1 MYVILLDNGRTNVL
15 AQKDQR
21 QGLYCI
27 RCGACLNACPIYKN
41 IGGHAYE
48 TTYTGPIG
56 SLITP
61 HMKGMEA
68 FKHLSYASSLCGKC
82 TEVCPVKIDIHNMLL
97 ANRRDAV
104 NQKLTP
110 EMERIGWKVF
120 NAATAKRSLL
130 DRFGG
135 RFKNFILSTFMK
147 KIWGKHREL
156 PVFPGKSFSKQWKEK
171 QNNSL
176 D

>member
-1 MYVILLDNGRTNVL
+1 
-15 AQKDQR
+15 
-21 QGLYCI
+21 
-27 RCGACLNACPIYKN
+27 
-41 IGGHAYE
+41 
-48 TTYTGPIG
+48 
-56 SLITP
+56 
-61 HMKGMEA
+61 MKGMDA

-104 NQKLTP
+104 KQRLTP

-120 NAATAKRSLL
+120 TIATSKRSLL

-135 RFKNFILSTFMK
+135 KFKNFVLSTFMK
-147 KIWGKHREL
+147 KVWGDRREL
-156 PVFPGKSFSKQWKEK
+156 PVLPDKSFSKQWKEK
-171 QNNSL
+171 QINPL